1 MNETA
6 SIRVPTTPSPRLES
20 PALFTLDADGLI
32 KSANLAAE
40 AFWTCAPNA
49 MIGLP
54 FSALI
59 TVYPTGGVITPRNQQ
74 WQVLCGMALNRPV
87 PCSAR
92 LPDQPS
98 VEVSVRLEEARGDGV
113 KFFAFVEDPTRRR
126 ESSPPMLVDSG
137 LALLA
142 DQGAVGFFDLN
153 FKAGQVYY
161 SPAWKRV
168 LGYTDNELA
177 NTYDSWLRLIHPDDS
192 AAAPDHDGRRQ
203 IRGVRGFGVEI
214 RMLHRR
220 GHYVWVHC
228 LGTQVYSPRGE
239 LERVTGLQIDI
250 SERKELEEN
259 SLVNEERLQ
268 RLCEQGELALF
279 DLNFA
284 TQNFWFSA
292 GWEKLLGTLSLT
304 GATALNAFVEALP
317 SELAINGAA
326 GFFVEPNAGQPSFVT
341 GLRLK
346 RPDGTGE
353 TTMFGAHRQLS
364 RKGELLRAVGF
375 CCPMPP
381 SIAELASTPFPA
393 SLVDPVLA
401 CFGEALIVAD
411 IRGTVTYLNGR
422 AERLLDITCDKA
434 RHMKIS
440 DVFRLVFRS
449 DGLPA
454 DTALDEALASSEDT
468 RMYATHALLPAV
480 RPGTPH
486 EIIWSARRL
495 GLADGTP
502 SGIAIV
508 FRDPDEMSLSP
519 EELLKINRFETLGVV
534 AGGISHDFNNLL
546 TTILGGISQAK
557 DNNDPSF
564 LPDSER
570 ACMAAKAL
578 TRQLLAF
585 AKGGKSEA
593 IQTLTLIDLVRDA
606 ARLARAG
613 ANAEVRIDIPD
624 TVSPICVDRA
634 QILQVFQN
642 LMINA
647 VQALPPRGG
656 TVWLSATNLEV
667 KEQLPGLLMNP
678 GSFVHLQIRDNGCGI
693 DPEHLEKIFEPFFT
707 TKKNGTGLGLPMVR
721 SIVRRYG
728 GDVGVVST
736 VGAGTVFNVYLPQAK
751 SAAQSQPSRRAP
763 SLRFGTGRI
772 LLMDDD
778 PDICRLAEGMLSSLD
793 YQCDVA
799 RTGEEALTLYR
810 RLVNLGRSYD
820 AVILDLTVVGGS
832 GGEETFHNLRAID
845 KDVRAIVCSGYDSDE
860 MIEHFLAM
868 GFCGYLTKPFR
879 ASDLGRVLKSVLGG

>member
-1 MNETA
+1 M
-6 SIRVPTTPSPRLES
+6 TTSPRLES
-20 PALFTLDADGLI
+20 PALFTLDADGVI
-32 KSANLAAE
+32 KGANLSAE
-40 AFWTCAPNA
+40 AFWNCAPNA

-59 TVYPTGGVITPRNQQ
+59 TLYPVNGSVTPRNQQ
-74 WQVLCGMALNRPV
+74 WEVLCATALKTAI

-92 LPDQPS
+92 LPDQPPI
-98 VEVSVRLEEARGDGV
+98 EVSVRLEEARGEAI
-113 KFFAFVEDPTRRR
+113 KYFAFVEDPQRRR
-126 ESSPPMLVDSG
+126 DSSPPMLVDSG

-192 AAAPDHDGRRQ
+192 AAAPDYDGRRKVC
-203 IRGVRGFGVEI
+203 GVRGFGVEI

-228 LGTQVYSPRGE
+228 LGTQVYSTRGE

-250 SERKELEEN
+250 TERKELEEN
-259 SLVNEERLQ
+259 SLINEERLQ
-268 RLCEQGELALF
+268 RLCEQGQLALF

-284 TQNFWFSA
+284 TENFWFSA
-292 GWEKLLGTLSLT
+292 GWQTLLGTLTLT
-304 GATALNAFVEALP
+304 GSDALHAFVDALP
-317 SELAINGAA
+317 SELAMHGAQ
-326 GFFVEPNAGQPSFVT
+326 GFFLEPNAGQPSFVT
-341 GLRLK
+341 SLRLK

-353 TTMFGAHRQLS
+353 AMMFGAHRQVS
-364 RKGELLRAVGF
+364 RKGDLLRAVGF
-375 CCPMPP
+375 CCALPP
-381 SIAELASTPFPA
+381 SIADLASTPFPA
-393 SLVDPVLA
+393 TLVDPVLA
-401 CFGEALIVAD
+401 CFNEALLVAD
-411 IRGTVTYLNGR
+411 TRGMVTYLNSR
-422 AERLLDITCDKA
+422 AERLLDITCDEA
-434 RHMKIS
+434 RRMKLG
-440 DVFRLVFRS
+440 DAFRLVYRS
-449 DGLPA
+449 DGNPA
-454 DTALDEALASSEDT
+454 ETALDEALASPEDT
-468 RMYATHALLPAV
+468 RMYANHALLPSG

-495 GLADGTP
+495 NSADGTP
-502 SGIAIV
+502 TGIAIV

-564 LPDSER
+564 LGDSER

-578 TRQLLAF
+578 TKQLLAF
-585 AKGGKSEA
+585 AKGGKTEA
-593 IQTLTLIDLVRDA
+593 VQTLTLLDLIRDA

-613 ANAEVRIDIPD
+613 ANADVRIDVPD
-624 TVSPICVDRA
+624 TVSPVCVDRA

-642 LMINA
+642 LIINA
-647 VQALPPRGG
+647 VQALPARGG
-656 TVWLSATNLEV
+656 TVWLSATNVDVTES
-667 KEQLPGLLMNP
+667 LPGLLINP
-678 GSFVHLQIRDNGCGI
+678 GPYVRIQVRDNGSGI
-693 DPEHLEKIFEPFFT
+693 PPEHLEKIFEPFFT
-707 TKKNGTGLGLPMVR
+707 TKKHGTGLGLPMVR
-721 SIVRRYG
+721 GIVRRYS
-728 GDVGVVST
+728 GDVGVIST
-736 VGAGTVFNVYLPQAK
+736 VGFGTAFDIYLPQAR
-751 SAAQSQPSRRAP
+751 AGTVQAQPTRRAP

-778 PDICRLAEGMLSSLD
+778 PDICRLTEGMLSSLD

-799 RTGEEALTLYR
+799 RNGEEALNLYR
-810 RLVNLGRSYD
+810 RLLSVGRSYD

-832 GGEETFHNLRAID
+832 GGEETFHHLRTLD
-845 KDVRAIVCSGYDSDE
+845 KDVRAIVCSGYDSDD
-860 MIEHFLAM
+860 MVQHYLGM
-868 GFCGYLTKPFR
+868 GFSGYLTKPFR
-879 ASDLGRVLKSVLGG
+879 AADLGRVLKSVLGG